1 MMPIYK
7 FIQPAFDMEPE
18 LDMGS
23 YRIGAKPEVI
33 QREADEFQEDK
44 EPDEDFFDFI
54 EYLKE
59 KYFVEEYSEPHYI
72 INY

>member
-1 MMPIYK
+1 MPIYK
-7 FIQPAFDMEPE
+7 FVQPAFDTEPE

-23 YRIGAKPEVI
+23 YRIGAKPEDI
-33 QREADEFQEDK
+33 QREADEFQKDNETDQ
-44 EPDEDFFDFI
+44 DFYAFI

-72 INY
+72 IKY